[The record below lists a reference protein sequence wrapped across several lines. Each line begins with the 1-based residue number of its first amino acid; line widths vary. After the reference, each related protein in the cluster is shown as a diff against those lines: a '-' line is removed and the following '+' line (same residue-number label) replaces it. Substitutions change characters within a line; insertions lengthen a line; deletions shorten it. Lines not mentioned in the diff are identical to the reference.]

1 MKVLIIDN
9 YDSFTF
15 NLYQLCGEIID
26 KKLNQI
32 NNNIIVKRNDELTIN
47 EIKELNPDKIIISPG
62 PGSPDKKKYFG
73 NCQSIILELGPLIP
87 ILGICLG
94 MQGIVYSFGG
104 KIIYANEPMHGKTS
118 FLLHDNK
125 GIHNNIP
132 QNIEIMRYH
141 SLIIESKTLPNC
153 FTINGVSVDQNED
166 VKKNV
171 NELIKLIPQK
181 EIMAISHKT
190 YPIYGI
196 QYHPESFGSEGGKEI
211 LENFLFN
218 LVR

>member
-15 NLYQLCGEIID
+15 NLFQYCGEILD
-26 KKLNQI
+26 KKVSSENQ
-32 NNNIIVKRNDELTIN
+32 IIVKRNNQIC
-47 EIKELNPDKIIISPG
+47 LNDLKLNKPDKIIISPG
-62 PGSPDKKKYFG
+62 PGSPEQKKYFG
-73 NCQSIILELGPLIP
+73 ICQEIILKFGPKIP

-94 MQGIVYSFGG
+94 MQGIVHSFGG
-104 KIIYANEPMHGKTS
+104 KIIHANEPMHGKTS
-118 FLLHDNK
+118 FLLHDQK
-125 GIHNNIP
+125 GIHQKIP

-141 SLIIESKTLPNC
+141 SLIVDTKSLPSC
-153 FTINGVSVDQNED
+153 FVINGVSQNID
-166 VKKNV
+166 NKSSILDINK
-171 NELIKLIPQK
+171 ISFRG
-181 EIMAISHKT
+181 EIMAISHKL

-218 LVR
+218 L

>member
-15 NLYQLCGEIID
+15 NLFQYCGEILD
-26 KKLNQI
+26 KKLSAKKNE
-32 NNNIIVKRNDELTIN
+32 IIVKRNDQICLSDLQF
-47 EIKELNPDKIIISPG
+47 IKPDKIIISPG
-62 PGSPDKKKYFG
+62 PGSPEEERYFG
-73 NCQSIILELGPLIP
+73 ICQEIIVKFGPKIP

-104 KIIYANEPMHGKTS
+104 KIVHANEPMHGKTS
-118 FLLHDNK
+118 FLLHDHK
-125 GIHNNIP
+125 GIHHKIP

-141 SLIIESKTLPNC
+141 SLIVDAKSLPNC
-153 FTINGVSVDQNED
+153 FVINGVSQDYD
-166 VKKNV
+166 DKNSILDINQV
-171 NELIKLIPQK
+171 SFSG
-181 EIMAISHKT
+181 EIMAISHKL

-218 LVR
+218 L

>member
-15 NLYQLCGEIID
+15 NLFQYCGEILD
-26 KKLNQI
+26 KKISGIKNSI
-32 NNNIIVKRNDELTIN
+32 MVKRNDQICISDLQRD
-47 EIKELNPDKIIISPG
+47 KPDKIIISPG
-62 PGSPDKKKYFG
+62 PGSPEEKKYFG
-73 NCQSIILELGPLIP
+73 ACQEIILKFGPKIP

-94 MQGIVYSFGG
+94 MQGIVHSFGG
-104 KIIYANEPMHGKTS
+104 KIIHANEPMHGKTS
-118 FLLHDNK
+118 FLLHDQK
-125 GIHNNIP
+125 GIHEKIP

-141 SLIIESKTLPNC
+141 SLIVDTKSLPSC
-153 FTINGVSVDQNED
+153 FVINGVSQDTD
-166 VKKNV
+166 DKNSILDINQV
-171 NELIKLIPQK
+171 IFNG
-181 EIMAISHKT
+181 EIMAVSHKL

-218 LVR
+218 L